1 MAWATHKRAAHEI
14 GAPDFQWTKQ
24 ASAAVRKPVPGFLP
38 DCVKQRAIHDRRLLA
53 RQDLVPVFDLADIE
67 VVAQQVVQRTT
78 AERYSAARRAR
89 REQPGFGSDV
99 AFSEVP
105 YQFVDAAKFQVSPED
120 QSDQLSFFFDDRDL
134 ALFHLVAEGQGASD
148 PKALS
153 L

>member
-1 MAWATHKRAAHEI
+1 MVGLAAHD
-14 GAPDFQWTKQ
+14 G
-24 ASAAVRKPVPGFLP
+24 AVRPLGKRFLP
-38 DCVKQRAIHDRRLLA
+38 NRFKQRTIQARRLLA
-53 RQDLVPVFDLADIE
+53 RQDLVLVFDLADIE

-89 REQPGFGSDV
+89 RELLGPCSDV
-99 AFSEVP
+99 SFFEVP
-105 YQFVDAAKFQVSPED
+105 YQFVNAAEFQVSPED

-134 ALFHLVAEGQGASD
+134 ALFHLVAKRQSASD